1 MKSILITA
9 GLLAMLPCFLTGCSS
24 PGTTT
29 NVPQEGRIAD
39 PYGFNINDY
48 IQAAQELSQALV
60 ASGTLDKVAAPP
72 AKVVLSRVQ
81 NNTTDRM
88 LNTQQVTDRIR
99 ETLTGSGKAMIELSY
114 GVTGAT
120 GKTVTENS
128 TGSQYDAIN
137 RWKSDSKN
145 QVKPV
150 DFFLFGA
157 ISSTSARAGNVK
169 EITLTFRMT
178 MSDNQNRE
186 IWSKIWETT
195 KQGTRASVGIV
206 K

>member
-1 MKSILITA
+1 
-9 GLLAMLPCFLTGCSS
+9 
-24 PGTTT
+24 
-29 NVPQEGRIAD
+29 
-39 PYGFNINDY
+39 
-48 IQAAQELSQALV
+48 
-60 ASGTLDKVAAPP
+60 LDKVATPP

-81 NNTTDRM
+81 NNTDDRK

-114 GVTGAT
+114 GVTGPD
-120 GKTVTENS
+120 GRPLVENKV
-128 TGSQYDAIN
+128 GDDYDKGN
-137 RWKSDSKN
+137 RWKGDSKN
-145 QVKPV
+145 QIKPV